1 MNIAI
6 VEDLVQDRER
16 VTSCLNRYMEE
27 LGLTYH
33 LYTYTRQTVNGLF

>member
-16 VTSCLNRYMEE
+16 VTSCLNRYMEG